1 MPSVVSRWQGGPA
14 QKFCRARK
22 IALAAACGAFAPS
35 SCAVIVP
42 HVVTSVSFHCLPS
55 ARDFGGAALKL
66 AGGARGGA
74 RGGGGGGGA
83 GRPRAPPRGR
93 GRGWT
98 PTTRNLTARRWARP
112 PARRRATDCS
122 TGG

>member
-1 MPSVVSRWQGGPA
+1 MPSVVSRWQGVPA

-35 SCAVIVP
+35 SCMVIVP

-66 AGGARGGA
+66 AGVAGGLTVGEGQGLDADDAEPDAEEVGEAAGAA
-74 RGGGGGGGA
+74 
-83 GRPRAPPRGR
+83 
-93 GRGWT
+93 
-98 PTTRNLTARRWARP
+98 
-112 PARRRATDCS
+112 
-122 TGG
+122 